1 MNCFLFLL
9 LLASPKN
16 KQTNKQTNRK
26 NVGRDTAQWLWPIVE
41 GPATNK
47 KKKTKKTRNI
57 KRRSDTKK
65 NYSYIQQVV
74 VRDKKRALLHFKQTD
89 LNECGSSQS

>member
-47 KKKTKKTRNI
+47 KKKKQKKHEILKDAAIQKKTTATYNKLLYETRNEH
-57 KRRSDTKK
+57 
-65 NYSYIQQVV
+65 YYILN
-74 VRDKKRALLHFKQTD
+74 RQT
-89 LNECGSSQS
+89 